1 MKKRLLQSVK
11 ISIFTS
17 KCRSLKLKTKSF
29 LWNFISK
36 AVSQWLQL
44 FGISARLNA
53 SREKK
58 ENHLLTLLSELSTLF
73 LILDTGSVHVKKN
86 EFQNKKP
93 GWYWH
98 RFANRRRK
106 SLIKLQV
113 NCFKLRYVKTKVH
126 LILKREL
133 ELFPYK
139 SQDERLLTD
148 RARAERLSFCQNFLE
163 KAEDSTFLKNVLFTE
178 AIFDMNP
185 IINKQN
191 CRHWSKVKPSPVA
204 FKTSFPAK
212 QMVWIGFTKSFIIGP
227 YFFSKNVN
235 ADSYCEM
242 IESFVLP
249 KLKENRKLSHTIF
262 QQDGARPHTANK
274 TLDLLHDSFPA
285 GIITRGSEFCW
296 PAYSPDLSPVDFA
309 FWGYLKS
316 KIYGRNF
323 SNLESL
329 RQGLMIAMEEIQH
342 DFYSSSIDSMLQ
354 RCAMCIACEGDV
366 FENCL

>member
-1 MKKRLLQSVK
+1 MLCNGSQFGGILKYLCLFQSVPFVQNEEE
-11 ISIFTS
+11 IASVGENFNFH
-17 KCRSLKLKTKSF
+17 LKMSELKTEDKVLLVKFYFQSGESVTSAIRYFCTTKCIKRKERKTSF
-29 LWNFISK
+29 NTVKRIINTF
-36 AVSQWLQL
+36 
-44 FGISARLNA
+44 
-53 SREKK
+53 
-58 ENHLLTLLSELSTLF
+58 
-73 LILDTGSVHVKKN
+73 LDTGSVHVKKTN
-86 EFQNKKP
+86 SK
-93 GWYWH
+93 
-98 RFANRRRK
+98 RRSQDDIDTVSQIVEENPLSSCR
-106 SLIKLQV
+106 SIAASSDMS
-113 NCFKLRYVKTKVH
+113 KTKVH

-163 KAEDSTFLKNVLFTE
+163 KAEDSNFLKNVLFTDE

-296 PAYSPDLSPVDFA
+296 PAYSPD
-309 FWGYLKS
+309 
-316 KIYGRNF
+316 
-323 SNLESL
+323 
-329 RQGLMIAMEEIQH
+329 
-342 DFYSSSIDSMLQ
+342 
-354 RCAMCIACEGDV
+354 
-366 FENCL
+366 